1 LKHDALD
8 ANGGGF
14 VDVQHV
20 DSLERGIMT
29 KCDVEDLEKSKE

>member
-1 LKHDALD
+1 LEHDALD

-20 DSLERGIMT
+20 DSFERGIMT
-29 KCDVEDLEKSKE
+29 KCDVGDLKKSEE